1 MLGYNHSEYNEMES
15 LQGSFLISTSKMP
28 DPRFREKLI
37 YLCGHTEEG
46 AIGMVVNNP
55 LPDVKLDEILKS
67 ADIPLPDFELPPV
80 YLGGPVEM
88 GSGFILYT
96 ADYNAT
102 SQMQVSATVCL
113 SSDPVILQDIALN
126 TGPSRYLF
134 LLGYAGWGPGQ
145 LENELTDNGWL
156 TLPAE
161 DEVIF
166 NTPDSL
172 KWKVAAQKYGIDITT
187 FGDVVGSA

>member
-1 MLGYNHSEYNEMES
+1 MES
-15 LQGSFLISTSKMP
+15 LQGSFLISTSRMP

-37 YLCGHTEEG
+37 YMCGHTEEG
-46 AIGMVVNNP
+46 AIGLVVNNP
-55 LPDVKLDEILKS
+55 IVDVRLDEILRS
-67 ADIPLPDFELPPV
+67 ADIPVPDFDLPPV

-96 ADYNAT
+96 ADYHAH
-102 SQMQVSATVCL
+102 SQLQVSETVCL
-113 SSDPVILQDIALN
+113 SSDPKILRDIALDA
-126 TGPSRYLF
+126 GPRSYLF

-156 TLPAE
+156 MLPAE

-166 NTPDSL
+166 NIPDSI
-172 KWKVAAQKYGIDITT
+172 KWKVAAQKFGIDITT
-187 FGDVVGSA
+187 YGDVVGSA

>member
-1 MLGYNHSEYNEMES
+1 MDS

-37 YLCGHTEEG
+37 YMCGHTDEG
-46 AIGMVVNNP
+46 AIGLVVNNP
-55 LPDVKLDEILKS
+55 LPDVRLDEILKS
-67 ADIPLPDFELPPV
+67 ADIPVPDFELPPV

-96 ADYNAT
+96 ADYQAIN
-102 SQMQVSATVCL
+102 QMQVSATVCL
-113 SSDPVILQDIALN
+113 SSDPEILRAIAQN
-126 TGPSRYLF
+126 AGPSNYLF

-156 TLPAE
+156 MLPAE
-161 DEVIF
+161 DNVIF
-166 NTPDSL
+166 NTPDNL

-187 FGDVVGSA
+187 YGDVVGSA

>member
-1 MLGYNHSEYNEMES
+1 MHDMES
-15 LQGSFLISTSKMP
+15 LQGSFLISTAKMP

-37 YLCGHTEEG
+37 YMCGHTEEG
-46 AIGMVVNNP
+46 AIGLVINNP
-55 LPDVKLDEILKS
+55 LPDVRLDEILKS

-88 GSGFILYT
+88 GSGFILYK
-96 ADYNAT
+96 
-102 SQMQVSATVCL
+102 
-113 SSDPVILQDIALN
+113 ILQDIALN

-156 TLPAE
+156 MLPAE
-161 DEVIF
+161 DDVIF
-166 NTPDSL
+166 STPDPM

-187 FGDVVGSA
+187 YDDVVGSA

>member
-1 MLGYNHSEYNEMES
+1 MES

-37 YLCGHTEEG
+37 YMCGHTEEG
-46 AIGMVVNNP
+46 AIGLVINNP
-55 LPDVKLDEILKS
+55 LPDIRLDEILKS

-96 ADYNAT
+96 ADYHT
-102 SQMQVSATVCL
+102 PSQMQVSATVCL

-126 TGPSRYLF
+126 TGPCKYLF
-134 LLGYAGWGPGQ
+134 LLGYAGWGAGQ
-145 LENELTDNGWL
+145 LEKELTDNGWL

-161 DEVIF
+161 DDVIF
-166 NTPDSL
+166 NTPDSI
-172 KWKVAAQKYGIDITT
+172 KWKVAAQKFGIDITT
-187 FGDVVGSA
+187 YGDVVGNA

>member
-1 MLGYNHSEYNEMES
+1 
-15 LQGSFLISTSKMP
+15 MP

-37 YLCGHTEEG
+37 YMCGHTEEG
-46 AIGMVVNNP
+46 AIGLVVNNP
-55 LPDVKLDEILKS
+55 IQDVRLDEILKS

-96 ADYNAT
+96 ADYHVH
-102 SQMQVSATVCL
+102 SQLQVSATVSL
-113 SSDPVILQDIALN
+113 SSDPKILQDIALN
-126 TGPSRYLF
+126 IGPSKYLF

-156 TLPAE
+156 MLPAE

-166 NTPDSL
+166 NTPDHM

-187 FGDVVGSA
+187 YGDVVGSA

>member
-1 MLGYNHSEYNEMES
+1 MGNMES
-15 LQGSFLISTSKMP
+15 LQGNFLISTAKMP

-37 YLCGHTEEG
+37 YMCGHTPEG
-46 AIGMVVNNP
+46 AIGLVVNNP
-55 LPDVKLDEILKS
+55 LPDVRLDEILIS

-96 ADYNAT
+96 ADYQAR
-102 SQMQVSATVCL
+102 SQLQVSATVCL
-113 SSDPVILQDIALN
+113 SSDPAILQDIAQN
-126 TGPSRYLF
+126 AGPDKYLF

-161 DEVIF
+161 DKVIF
-166 NTPDSL
+166 NTPDAM
-172 KWKVAAQKYGIDITT
+172 KWKVAAQKFGIDITT
-187 FGDVVGSA
+187 YGDVVGSA